1 MKNMG
6 DGRRVAR
13 VEREIQVTIAQFL
26 IRGFKLPLPGLVTVA
41 SVKMPA
47 DLRAAKVYISVLGSE
62 EQTEEVVELPTTIL
76 EGKKLY
82 ENSCANCHKLFP
94 ANKHDKSGWTKTLE
108 RMAPKAKITEEQKNL
123 VYNYLTYNM

>member
-1 MKNMG
+1 MLKFKIFASI
-6 DGRRVAR
+6 VAG
-13 VEREIQVTIAQFL
+13 TFL
-26 IRGFKLPLPGLVTVA
+26 FSCSKKVALPKATEE
-41 SVKMPA
+41 VKM
-47 DLRAAKVYISVLGSE
+47 
-62 EQTEEVVELPTTIL
+62 TEEVVELPTTIL